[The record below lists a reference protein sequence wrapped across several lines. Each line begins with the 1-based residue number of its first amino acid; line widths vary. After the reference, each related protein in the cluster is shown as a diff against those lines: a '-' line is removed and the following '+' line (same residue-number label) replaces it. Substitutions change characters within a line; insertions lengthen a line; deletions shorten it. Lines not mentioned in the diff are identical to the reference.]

1 MTLQQL
7 QYVVALDTHRHFVRA
22 AESCF
27 VAQPTLTIQVKKLE
41 EEISLLIFDRKS
53 NPLKPTPMGSVFIE
67 RAREIL
73 RQTESLKALV
83 NDDRE
88 SLSGFY
94 RLGIIPTAAPYLLP
108 LFLKDFCDAHPEVRF
123 EIQEMTS
130 ETIIESLKRETLDI
144 GLLAGPLKEPRLK
157 EITLFHEPFWAYAHQ
172 DSQVASYQEIESKDL
187 SGEELWLLNQ
197 GHCFRN
203 QMLNVCQSEHK
214 SQVHP
219 GFSFESGSIET
230 LKKMVK
236 NNGGYTLVPE
246 LAIDRSTDESYLIPF
261 SDPIPS
267 RRMSLL
273 VANTFT
279 KQGLL
284 TALRRSIIEAVP
296 DSFIRNQRF
305 ITMKWR

>member
-22 AESCF
+22 AKSCF

-53 NPLKPTPMGSVFIE
+53 NPLTPTPMGRVFIE

-108 LFLKDFCDAHPEVRF
+108 LFLKNFCDDHPEVRF
-123 EIQEMTS
+123 EIQEITS
-130 ETIIESLKRETLDI
+130 EDIIESLKRETLDI
-144 GLLAGPLKEPRLK
+144 GILAGPLREPRLK
-157 EITLFHEPFWAYAHQ
+157 EVTLFHEPFWVYAHP
-172 DSQVASYQEIESKDL
+172 DNELSSSEVVESNDL
-187 SGEELWLLNQ
+187 SGEGLWLLNQ

-203 QMLNVCQSEHK
+203 QMLNVCHTEFK

-230 LKKMVK
+230 LKKMVR

-246 LAIDRSTDESYLIPF
+246 LAIDRSVDELYLRPF
-261 SDPIPS
+261 SNPVPS

-284 TALRRSIIEAVP
+284 TSLRREITSTVP
-296 DSFIRNQRF
+296 ENFIKNQRF